1 MLPADAPGQI
11 VSYPRRGRLV
21 EKVANRVVRDAH
33 VEEDRVREKGGTS
46 HATAHML
53 FRIGDG
59 GCRSS
64 PQNSMQPQG
73 LITST
78 FELSDVAR
86 HLAITE

>member
-1 MLPADAPGQI
+1 
-11 VSYPRRGRLV
+11 
-21 EKVANRVVRDAH
+21 
-33 VEEDRVREKGGTS
+33 
-46 HATAHML
+46 ML

-64 PQNSMQPQG
+64 PQDSMQPQG

>member
-1 MLPADAPGQI
+1 
-11 VSYPRRGRLV
+11 LV
-21 EKVANRVVRDAH
+21 GKVANRVVRDAH

-64 PQNSMQPQG
+64 PQNSMQLQG